1 MEETMK
7 SFEAE
12 INNSFRNISE
22 GDIITGTIID
32 VNEEELV
39 IDLSYFTQ
47 GIIKAAD
54 LSEDPSFSILD
65 MRIGSE
71 ITAIVKSTD
80 DGHGNILLSRV
91 EADKALSWD
100 VLMGYRDDES
110 VHTVKI
116 VDTVAAGAIAY
127 LEGIRGFIP
136 ASQLSSEYVEDTAP
150 FKGKSLDV
158 KVTDVNVNKEKLI
171 LSAKAVL
178 KEQQKEAYNHKVAMI
193 VPGTVT
199 EGTVESLQNYGVFVN
214 IGDGMS
220 GLVHISQ
227 ICDKR
232 IKHPKEVLKEG
243 QKVKVKVLNT
253 NDGKISLS
261 IKACEENA
269 AVDEEEELDVS
280 KYIDSE
286 SVGTSLGSLFA
297 NLKF

>member
-1 MEETMK
+1 MK
-7 SFEAE
+7 NYEAE
-12 INNSFRNISE
+12 INNSFRNINE

-39 IDLSYFTQ
+39 IDLAYFTQ

-65 MRIGSE
+65 MRIGDE
-71 ITAIVKSTD
+71 ITATVKSTD

-100 VLMGYRDDES
+100 VLKEYKDAES
-110 VHTVKI
+110 VHSVKI
-116 VDTVAAGAIAY
+116 VDTVPAGAVAY

-136 ASQLSSEYVEDTAP
+136 ASQLSTEYVEDTSEY
-150 FKGKSLDV
+150 KGKTLSV
-158 KVTDVNVNKEKLI
+158 KVSDVNQEKEKLI
-171 LSAKAVL
+171 LSAKLVL
-178 KEQQKEAYNHKVAMI
+178 REQQKEEYNHKVAMI

-199 EGTVESLQNYGVFVN
+199 EGTVESLQNYGAFVN

-261 IKACEENA
+261 IKACEENTV
-269 AVDEEEELDVS
+269 VDEEEQLDVS
-280 KYIDSE
+280 KYTDSE
-286 SVGTSLGSLFA
+286 EVGTSLASLFA
-297 NLKF
+297 NLKL